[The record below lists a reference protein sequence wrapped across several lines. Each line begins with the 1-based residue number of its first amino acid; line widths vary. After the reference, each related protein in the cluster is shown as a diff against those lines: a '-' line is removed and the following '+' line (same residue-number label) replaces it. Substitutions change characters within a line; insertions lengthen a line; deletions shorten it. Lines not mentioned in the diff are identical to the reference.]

1 MEARLMA
8 ITESDVRHV
17 ALLARLAL
25 TDEQVTTL
33 TAELGAVLGHIDT
46 LQQLDLAE
54 VQPTAHPLAMT
65 NRTRPAVVVP
75 GLSRALA
82 LLTAPD
88 TDGTAF
94 LIPAITGSGEES

>member
-1 MEARLMA
+1 MA

-33 TAELGAVLGHIDT
+33 TAELGAVLGHIDE
-46 LQQLDLAE
+46 LQRLDLAGVE
-54 VQPTAHPLAMT
+54 PTAHPLSMT
-65 NRTRPAVVVP
+65 DRTRPDVVVP
-75 GLSRALA
+75 GLSRELA
-82 LLTAPD
+82 LLNAPD

-94 LIPAITGSGEES
+94 LIPAFAGAGEES